1 MRSLTENSASN
12 SRLNVISQLYS
23 KVIFNIRMLGLE
35 GIIWIAGFV
44 YLAFFSNP
52 GQSHFTI
59 CPLAHL
65 GINYC
70 PGCGLG
76 NSISYIF
83 RGEII
88 NSISAHPLGLA
99 AILVISFRIIELTLK
114 NRRSND

>member
-23 KVIFNIRMLGLE
+23 KVIFSIRMLGFE
-35 GIIWIAGFV
+35 GNIWITGFV

-65 GINYC
+65 GNNYC

-88 NSISAHPLGLA
+88 NSISTHPFGLA

-114 NRRSND
+114 NRRSNA

>member
-1 MRSLTENSASN
+1 MKSLNENSAS
-12 SRLNVISQLYS
+12 SGRLNVISQLYS
-23 KVIFNIRMLGLE
+23 KIIFNVGMLGLE